1 MLKPGTGPPFYACVT
16 LPCSTRYSL
25 SNCFMNAPETSW
37 VMATTMQGRASRFSM
52 TCPLV
57 SGSRLAVI
65 SSAMMRSY
73 RRSAS
78 RAMPMRWRCPPERFL
93 PFSLMR
99 GVEAVGQGAHPVGE
113 ARRPD
118 GVGKLSL
125 GEVRAEADVAA
136 EGVIEE
142 IGGLGNVAYRW

>member
-1 MLKPGTGPPFYACVT
+1 
-16 LPCSTRYSL
+16 
-25 SNCFMNAPETSW
+25 MNAPETSW
-37 VMATTMQGRASRFSM
+37 VMATTMQGSASRFFM
-52 TCPLV
+52 ICPLV

-99 GVEAVGQGAHPVGE
+99 VS
-113 ARRPD
+113 RPS
-118 GVGKLSL
+118 GRVLTQS
-125 GEVRAEADVAA
+125 VRPAIPMAWES
-136 EGVIEE
+136 
-142 IGGLGNVAYRW
+142 

>member
-1 MLKPGTGPPFYACVT
+1 MPKTRHRLSFYACVT
-16 LPCSTRYSL
+16 LPCSTRYTL
-25 SNCFMNAPETSW
+25 SKLLHERPETSW

-52 TCPLV
+52 ICPLV

-99 GVEAVGQGAHPVGE
+99 VS
-113 ARRPD
+113 RPS
-118 GVGKLSL
+118 GRVLTQS
-125 GEVRAEADVAA
+125 VRPAIPMAWES
-136 EGVIEE
+136 
-142 IGGLGNVAYRW
+142 